1 MPSKHWNHSRA
12 FLLFTLGMAVA
23 AGWNVYRWRQDQRRI
38 RQYAQAWTRP
48 CRPLS
53 GPLVTLLVAAWDEAP
68 HIHEFITA
76 FHNLRYPHKQLV
88 LVAGGTD
95 GTYPLASSRQE
106 DTVTVLEQ
114 HPGEGKQ
121 RALGRGYA
129 CARGEIIFFTDVD
142 CALGDD
148 TFERTLQPIIQ
159 QGEQACSGYYYVG
172 SLKTRDV
179 WLASLIAPL
188 FYTAL
193 TAPPYA
199 SGLLGGNCAITRMAL
214 EHSGALQAEAI
225 TGTDYILAKMLT
237 RAGYRLRQNPLSLM
251 PVRAVSSLPAYLR
264 QQSRWMS
271 NVILHGHRFGSP
283 AESLQVL
290 LSASMGLLMLL
301 MPILAL
307 WLGPLMLAVWG
318 VFYAYAVFARL
329 RYLGAAQRAIGLP
342 ISLPLL
348 LFQPIM
354 LLVDYF
360 AWAASLLNVLQHK
373 RRDIW

>member
-1 MPSKHWNHSRA
+1 
-12 FLLFTLGMAVA
+12 
-23 AGWNVYRWRQDQRRI
+23 
-38 RQYAQAWTRP
+38 
-48 CRPLS
+48 
-53 GPLVTLLVAAWDEAP
+53 
-68 HIHEFITA
+68 
-76 FHNLRYPHKQLV
+76 
-88 LVAGGTD
+88 
-95 GTYPLASSRQE
+95 
-106 DTVTVLEQ
+106 
-114 HPGEGKQ
+114 
-121 RALGRGYA
+121 
-129 CARGEIIFFTDVD
+129 
-142 CALGDD
+142 
-148 TFERTLQPIIQ
+148 
-159 QGEQACSGYYYVG
+159 
-172 SLKTRDV
+172 
-179 WLASLIAPL
+179 
-188 FYTAL
+188 
-193 TAPPYA
+193 
-199 SGLLGGNCAITRMAL
+199 MAL